1 MELFKLVGEV
11 ALNGT
16 DNVKNELDDISDKG
30 EQSENRLVSAFKK
43 IGTAVVTYFAVDKIT
58 NFGMEIARVSA
69 EVGAENSAFAQ
80 IMGDYAQQAQEKMQ
94 QVADATGVMA
104 TRLTPYMTSM
114 TAKFKGLGFGI
125 NEATTFAT
133 EGLLLASDASAFWD
147 MSLDESMSHLNSFIN
162 GSYEGGEAIGL
173 FANDTQMAQYA
184 IRTGLIATKAEWAN
198 LDEAIKQATRLEYA
212 QAMME
217 ASGAVGQARK
227 EAGQYANQSAD
238 LTEKWRQFKAE
249 IGEPILQNIVV
260 PAMQKLS
267 EMVDKLSQGY
277 KDLKVKLEDAKKWFD
292 KNKDTIDDV
301 IGVVEVLTASFIGL
315 KAGMMIQSAVQGFQK
330 AQIAISLL
338 SMEVGSANLA
348 QQALNGTMTIGETI
362 VALLTGK
369 MTLAQLATGLWT
381 KAQTALNVALK
392 ANPIGLIVTAIVAL
406 IATIVVLWN
415 KCDWF
420 RNGVKALFEWL
431 VTSFGVVVEWLGD
444 AVDSIVEWF
453 GNAVEDISNF
463 FIGLWQTM
471 GEIIEDIANFFVDLW
486 QTIGEIIDG
495 IKNFFI
501 DLWQTITDVFNTII
515 NVIWVAIQFI
525 GQIFNLLIDIILIP
539 WNFIW
544 QNFGEDIMEAVNIVK
559 DWLIDLWNTFATW
572 ITDVWTTIS
581 EFFIGVWTTIST
593 WLSDTWT
600 TISEFFI
607 GIWTTITEWVNLV
620 WTTISEFLIGIF
632 TEYYNWAVGVAKSIV
647 EWLTGVWTTIVNWAK
662 GVAIAIVEW
671 ATGVWETIT
680 TWLNNVK
687 TAITEW
693 AVGVWTTITEW
704 FNKTKEGLA
713 GIVTGIKDFIAEKFN
728 KVKENVSETF
738 SKIKKAITEPIENAK
753 KKVGEVVDNIKSMFK
768 FNVSLP
774 KIKLPHFAVTP
785 KGWELGDL
793 LKGKVPKLGIEWYAK
808 AMDKGMILDE
818 PTIFGINSNGIPM
831 GAGEA
836 GSETVVGTNSLMNM
850 INKAVKGNTQQ
861 VDNSGIEKKL
871 DKIMEL
877 MLKMKIELDDEVVG
891 NFVVKTVE
899 KEVFN

>member
-30 EQSENRLVSAFKK
+30 EQSENRLISAFKK
-43 IGTAVVTYFAVDKIT
+43 IGSAVATYFAVNKIT

-69 EVGAENSAFAQ
+69 EVGAESSAFAQ
-80 IMGDYAQQAQEKMQ
+80 IMGDYSQQAKEKMQ
-94 QVADATGVMA
+94 QVADATGVMS

-114 TAKFKGLGFGI
+114 TAKFKGLGYGI
-125 NEATTFAT
+125 NDATTFAT
-133 EGLLLASDASAFWD
+133 QGLLLASDASAFWD
-147 MSLDESMSHLNSFIN
+147 MSLDESVSHLNSFIN

-184 IRTGLIATKAEWAN
+184 IKTGLIESKKEWAN

-267 EMVDKLSQGY
+267 EIVDKLSQGY
-277 KDLKVKLEDAKKWFD
+277 KDLKVWVEDFRKKIEETKQWCEEHQTLL
-292 KNKDTIDDV
+292 TI
-301 IGVVEVLTASFIGL
+301 
-315 KAGMMIQSAVQGFQK
+315 
-330 AQIAISLL
+330 IAI
-338 SMEVGSANLA
+338 A
-348 QQALNGTMTIGETI
+348 IGGVT
-362 VALLTGK
+362 
-369 MTLAQLATGLWT
+369 
-381 KAQTALNVALK
+381 TALIAYNA
-392 ANPIGLIVTAIVAL
+392 TAIAKAIADGAMTVAIWAYCTATTVATTVTTAFGAVIAFLTSPITLIILGITAL
-406 IATIVVLWN
+406 IATIVLLWN

-420 RNGVKALFEWL
+420 REGIIN
-431 VTSFGVVVEWLGD
+431 
-444 AVDSIVEWF
+444 IVE
-453 GNAVEDISNF
+453 
-463 FIGLWQTM
+463 T
-471 GEIIEDIANFFVDLW
+471 
-486 QTIGEIIDG
+486 
-495 IKNFFI
+495 IKNI
-501 DLWQTITDVFNTII
+501 LS
-515 NVIWVAIQFI
+515 VAVQFI
-525 GQIFNLLIDIILIP
+525 GQLFNLLIDIILIP

-544 QNFGEDIMEAVNIVK
+544 QNFGDTIMKWINVAKE
-559 DWLIDLWNTFATW
+559 WLKNVFEFIKGIFTSIWNT
-572 ITDVWTTIS
+572 ITNVFNSIK
-581 EFFIGVWTTIST
+581 
-593 WLSDTWT
+593 
-600 TISEFFI
+600 
-607 GIWTTITEWVNLV
+607 TTITN
-620 WTTISEFLIGIF
+620 II
-632 TEYYNWAVGVAKSIV
+632 
-647 EWLTGVWTTIVNWAK
+647 
-662 GVAIAIVEW
+662 
-671 ATGVWETIT
+671 
-680 TWLNNVK
+680 
-687 TAITEW
+687 
-693 AVGVWTTITEW
+693 
-704 FNKTKEGLA
+704 
-713 GIVTGIKDFIAEKFN
+713 TGIKNKVVEIFTNIKDGISEKINAVKTTVTDVFN
-728 KVKENVSETF
+728 K
-738 SKIKKAITEPIENAK
+738 IKSAITEPIENAK

-818 PTIFGINSNGIPM
+818 PTIFGINSNGVPM

>member
-11 ALNGT
+11 AINGT

-43 IGTAVVTYFAVDKIT
+43 IGSAVATYFAVEKIT
-58 NFGMEIARVSA
+58 NFGMEVARVSA

-94 QVADATGVMA
+94 QVADATGVMS

-184 IRTGLIATKAEWAN
+184 IKTGLIETKAEWAN

-267 EMVDKLSQGY
+267 EIIDKLSQGY
-277 KDLKVKLEDAKKWFD
+277 KDLKVNIEEAKKWFD
-292 KNKDTIDDV
+292 ENKKTVDEV
-301 IGVVEVLTASFIGL
+301 IGVVEVLTATFIGL

-381 KAQTALNVALK
+381 KAQVGLNAVLS
-392 ANPIGLIVTAIVAL
+392 ANPIALVVTAIVAL
-406 IATIVVLWN
+406 IAIIVVLWN
-415 KCDWF
+415 KCEWF
-420 RNGVKALFEWL
+420 REGIIAIFEW
-431 VTSFGVVVEWLGD
+431 
-444 AVDSIVEWF
+444 IK
-453 GNAVEDISNF
+453 NAFNTVIETVQIGIEKVINF
-463 FIGLWQTM
+463 LTKVIDFVKTNWQGLLLL
-471 GEIIEDIANFFVDLW
+471 IANPFAGAFKLLYDNCE
-486 QTIGEIIDG
+486 G
-495 IKNFFI
+495 FR
-501 DLWQTITDVFNTII
+501 NTV
-515 NVIWVAIQFI
+515 NN
-525 GQIFNLLIDIILIP
+525 IFNAI
-539 WNFIW
+539 
-544 QNFGEDIMEAVNIVK
+544 K
-559 DWLIDLWNTFATW
+559 
-572 ITDVWTTIS
+572 TTIS
-581 EFFIGVWTTIST
+581 NV
-593 WLSDTWT
+593 
-600 TISEFFI
+600 
-607 GIWTTITEWVNLV
+607 V
-620 WTTISEFLIGIF
+620 
-632 TEYYNWAVGVAKSIV
+632 
-647 EWLTGVWTTIVNWAK
+647 
-662 GVAIAIVEW
+662 
-671 ATGVWETIT
+671 ETIKT
-680 TWLNNVK
+680 KVSNTFNAVK
-687 TAITEW
+687 TAIT
-693 AVGVWTTITEW
+693 
-704 FNKTKEGLA
+704 N
-713 GIVTGIKDFIAEKFN
+713 
-728 KVKENVSETF
+728 
-738 SKIKKAITEPIENAK
+738 PIETAK
-753 KKVGEVVDNIKSMFK
+753 NVVSSVIDKIKSMFNFK
-768 FNVSLP
+768 VSLP
-774 KIKLPHFAVTP
+774 NIKLPHFSITP

-793 LKGKVPKLGIEWYAK
+793 LKGKIPKLGIEWYAK

-871 DKIMEL
+871 DKIMDL

>member
-1 MELFKLVGEV
+1 MELFKLFGEV

-16 DNVKNELDDISDKG
+16 DKVKNELDDISDKG

-43 IGTAVVTYFAVDKIT
+43 IGTAVVTYFAVDKIA
-58 NFGMEIARVSA
+58 NFGMEISRVSA

-80 IMGDYAQQAQEKMQ
+80 IMGDFAQQAQAKMQ
-94 QVADATGVMA
+94 EVADATGVMS

-184 IRTGLIATKAEWAN
+184 IRTGLIESKKEWAN

-249 IGEPILQNIVV
+249 IGEPILQNVVV

-267 EMVDKLSQGY
+267 EIIDKLSQGY
-277 KDLKVKLEDAKKWFD
+277 ADLKIKIEDAKKWLD
-292 KNKDTIDDV
+292 ENKDTVDAL
-301 IGVVEVLTASFIGL
+301 IGVVEVLTATFIGL
-315 KAGMMIQSAVQGFQK
+315 KAGMMIQKAVQGFQK
-330 AQIAISLL
+330 AKVAISLL
-338 SMEVGSANLA
+338 SLEVGKANLA
-348 QQALNGTMTIGETI
+348 QQALNGTMTIGQTI

-381 KAQTALNVALK
+381 KAQTALNVALN
-392 ANPIGLIVTAIVAL
+392 ANPIALIVTAIVGL
-406 IATIVVLWN
+406 IAIIVVLWN
-415 KCDWF
+415 KCEWF
-420 RNGVKALFEWL
+420 RNGVIAIFEALKVAF
-431 VTSFGVVVEWLGD
+431 SVVVEW
-444 AVDSIVEWF
+444 F
-453 GNAVEDISNF
+453 GVA
-463 FIGLWQTM
+463 
-471 GEIIEDIANFFVDLW
+471 IENVKNFFVGLW
-486 QTIGEIIDG
+486 TKIQE
-495 IKNFFI
+495 
-501 DLWQTITDVFNTII
+501 VFTVIM
-515 NVIWVAIQFI
+515 NVISVAVQFI
-525 GQIFNLLIDIILIP
+525 GAIFSLLIDIILIP

-544 QNFGEDIMEAVNIVK
+544 QNFGDKIIEAINTAKEWLNNAFEFIKGIFTAIWDAISGVLTSIWETISSVCTAIWNVIVSIFTAIFNTIKEIVTNI
-559 DWLIDLWNTFATW
+559 WNT
-572 ITDVWTTIS
+572 ITSIFNS
-581 EFFIGVWTTIST
+581 IK
-593 WLSDTWT
+593 
-600 TISEFFI
+600 
-607 GIWTTITEWVNLV
+607 TTITTIITSIKDKAVSIFTNIKDS
-620 WTTISEFLIGIF
+620 ISEKV
-632 TEYYNWAVGVAKSIV
+632 NAVKTTVTNVFDKVKSAI
-647 EWLTGVWTTIVNWAK
+647 TTPIEKARDVVK
-662 GVAIAIVEW
+662 GVV
-671 ATGVWETIT
+671 
-680 TWLNNVK
+680 
-687 TAITEW
+687 
-693 AVGVWTTITEW
+693 
-704 FNKTKEGLA
+704 
-713 GIVTGIKDFIAEKFN
+713 D
-728 KVKENVSETF
+728 
-738 SKIKKAITEPIENAK
+738 KIKGFFN
-753 KKVGEVVDNIKSMFK
+753 

-774 KIKLPHFAVTP
+774 KIKLPHFAITP

-793 LKGKVPKLGIEWYAK
+793 LKGKIPKLGIDWYAK

-818 PTIFGINSNGIPM
+818 PTIFGINSNGVPM

-850 INKAVKGNTQQ
+850 INKAVKANIQQ
-861 VDNSGIEKKL
+861 VDNSGIERKL
-871 DKIMEL
+871 DKFMDL

>member
-30 EQSENRLVSAFKK
+30 EQSENRLISAFKK
-43 IGTAVVTYFAVDKIT
+43 IGSAVATYFAVNKIT

-69 EVGAENSAFAQ
+69 EVGAESSAFAQ
-80 IMGDYAQQAQEKMQ
+80 IMGDYSQQAKEKMQ
-94 QVADATGVMA
+94 QVADATGVMS

-114 TAKFKGLGFGI
+114 TAKFKGLGYGI
-125 NEATTFAT
+125 NDATTFAT
-133 EGLLLASDASAFWD
+133 QGLLLASDASAFWD
-147 MSLDESMSHLNSFIN
+147 MSLDESVSHLNSFIN

-184 IRTGLIATKAEWAN
+184 IKTGLIESKKEWAN

-267 EMVDKLSQGY
+267 EIVDKLSQGY
-277 KDLKVKLEDAKKWFD
+277 KDLKVWVEDFRKKIEETKQWCEEHQTLL
-292 KNKDTIDDV
+292 TI
-301 IGVVEVLTASFIGL
+301 
-315 KAGMMIQSAVQGFQK
+315 
-330 AQIAISLL
+330 IAI
-338 SMEVGSANLA
+338 A
-348 QQALNGTMTIGETI
+348 IGGVT
-362 VALLTGK
+362 
-369 MTLAQLATGLWT
+369 
-381 KAQTALNVALK
+381 TALIAYNAAAIAKAIADGAMTVAIWAYCTATTVATTVTTAFGAVIAFLTS
-392 ANPIGLIVTAIVAL
+392 PITLIILGITAL
-406 IATIVVLWN
+406 IATIVLLWN

-420 RNGVKALFEWL
+420 REGIIN
-431 VTSFGVVVEWLGD
+431 
-444 AVDSIVEWF
+444 IVE
-453 GNAVEDISNF
+453 
-463 FIGLWQTM
+463 T
-471 GEIIEDIANFFVDLW
+471 
-486 QTIGEIIDG
+486 
-495 IKNFFI
+495 IKNI
-501 DLWQTITDVFNTII
+501 LS
-515 NVIWVAIQFI
+515 VAVQFI
-525 GQIFNLLIDIILIP
+525 GQLFNLLIDIILIP

-544 QNFGEDIMEAVNIVK
+544 QNFGDTIMKWINVAKE
-559 DWLIDLWNTFATW
+559 WLKNVFEFIKGIFTSIWNTVSNVFNS
-572 ITDVWTTIS
+572 IK
-581 EFFIGVWTTIST
+581 
-593 WLSDTWT
+593 
-600 TISEFFI
+600 
-607 GIWTTITEWVNLV
+607 TTITN
-620 WTTISEFLIGIF
+620 II
-632 TEYYNWAVGVAKSIV
+632 
-647 EWLTGVWTTIVNWAK
+647 
-662 GVAIAIVEW
+662 
-671 ATGVWETIT
+671 
-680 TWLNNVK
+680 
-687 TAITEW
+687 
-693 AVGVWTTITEW
+693 
-704 FNKTKEGLA
+704 
-713 GIVTGIKDFIAEKFN
+713 TGIKNKVVEIFTNIKDGISEKINAVKTTVTDVFN
-728 KVKENVSETF
+728 KVKS
-738 SKIKKAITEPIENAK
+738 AITEPIENAK

-818 PTIFGINSNGIPM
+818 PTIFGINSNGVPM

-877 MLKMKIELDDEVVG
+877 MQKMKIELDDEVVG

>member
-30 EQSENRLVSAFKK
+30 EQSENRLISAFKK
-43 IGTAVVTYFAVDKIT
+43 IGSAVATYFAVNKIT

-69 EVGAENSAFAQ
+69 EVGAESSAFAQ
-80 IMGDYAQQAQEKMQ
+80 IMGDYSQQAKEKMQ
-94 QVADATGVMA
+94 QVADATGVMS

-114 TAKFKGLGFGI
+114 TAKFKGLGYGI
-125 NEATTFAT
+125 NDATTFAT
-133 EGLLLASDASAFWD
+133 QGLLLASDASAFWD

-184 IRTGLIATKAEWAN
+184 IKTGLIATKTEWAN

-267 EMVDKLSQGY
+267 EIIDKLSQGY
-277 KDLKVKLEDAKKWFD
+277 KDLKVWVEDFRKKIEETKQWCEEHQTLL
-292 KNKDTIDDV
+292 TI
-301 IGVVEVLTASFIGL
+301 
-315 KAGMMIQSAVQGFQK
+315 
-330 AQIAISLL
+330 IAI
-338 SMEVGSANLA
+338 A
-348 QQALNGTMTIGETI
+348 IGGVT
-362 VALLTGK
+362 
-369 MTLAQLATGLWT
+369 
-381 KAQTALNVALK
+381 TALIAYNAAAIAKAIADGAMTVAIWAYCTATTVATTVTTAFGAVIAFLTS
-392 ANPIGLIVTAIVAL
+392 PITLIILGITAL
-406 IATIVVLWN
+406 IATIVLLWN

-420 RNGVKALFEWL
+420 REGIIN
-431 VTSFGVVVEWLGD
+431 
-444 AVDSIVEWF
+444 IVE
-453 GNAVEDISNF
+453 I
-463 FIGLWQTM
+463 
-471 GEIIEDIANFFVDLW
+471 
-486 QTIGEIIDG
+486 
-495 IKNFFI
+495 IKNI
-501 DLWQTITDVFNTII
+501 LS
-515 NVIWVAIQFI
+515 VAVQFI
-525 GQIFNLLIDIILIP
+525 GQLFNLLIDIILIP

-544 QNFGEDIMEAVNIVK
+544 QNFGDTIMK
-559 DWLIDLWNTFATW
+559 W
-572 ITDVWTTIS
+572 I
-581 EFFIGVWTTIST
+581 
-593 WLSDTWT
+593 
-600 TISEFFI
+600 
-607 GIWTTITEWVNLV
+607 N
-620 WTTISEFLIGIF
+620 
-632 TEYYNWAVGVAKSIV
+632 VAK
-647 EWLTGVWTTIVNWAK
+647 E
-662 GVAIAIVEW
+662 
-671 ATGVWETIT
+671 
-680 TWLNNVK
+680 WLNNVFEFIK
-687 TAITEW
+687 GIFTSIWNTITN
-693 AVGVWTTITEW
+693 VFNSIKTTIT
-704 FNKTKEGLA
+704 N
-713 GIVTGIKDFIAEKFN
+713 IITGIKNKVVEIFTNIKDGISEKINAVKTTVTDVFN
-728 KVKENVSETF
+728 KVKS
-738 SKIKKAITEPIENAK
+738 AITEPIENAK

-818 PTIFGINSNGIPM
+818 PTIFGINSNGVPM

-871 DKIMEL
+871 DKIMDL